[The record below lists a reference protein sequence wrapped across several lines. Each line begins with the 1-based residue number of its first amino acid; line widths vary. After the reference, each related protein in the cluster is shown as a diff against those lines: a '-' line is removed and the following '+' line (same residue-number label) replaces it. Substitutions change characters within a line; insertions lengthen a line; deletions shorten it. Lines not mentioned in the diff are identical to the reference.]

1 MRKPIFAAICGAF
14 AIGAVAVTVSA
25 KQPGTATLVPR
36 GQSLK
41 FAEPW
46 RPNGA
51 SGATRIIGTVID
63 IQQTPVANA
72 RVRVRNLATGA
83 IDHVSESNANGEYA
97 FEIDRSGTYVVE
109 MVHVDGFLL
118 SLSNAGTVA
127 RFETLQTVIQLPG
140 RWDAGRNN
148 LTPQQS
154 VVGFLGMS
162 AATSMTSA
170 TLSLASQEDV
180 LAVDAGEPVS
190 P

>member
-1 MRKPIFAAICGAF
+1 MKKHIFAAICGAV
-14 AIGAVAVTVSA
+14 AIGTVVVNAQQS
-25 KQPGTATLVPR
+25 GTAAVEPP

-51 SGATRIIGTVID
+51 SGATRVIGTVID
-63 IQQTPVANA
+63 IRLTPVANA
-72 RVRVRNLATGA
+72 KVRVRNLATGS
-83 IDHVSESNANGEYA
+83 IEQVGESNSNGEYA
-97 FEIDRSGTYVVE
+97 FEMDRSGTYVVE
-109 MVHVDGFLL
+109 MVLDDGFIFA
-118 SLSNAGTVA
+118 LSNAGTVA
-127 RFETLQTVIQLPG
+127 PFETLQTVIQLPG

-148 LTPQQS
+148 LTPQQR

-170 TLSLASQEDV
+170 TLSLAYQEDV

>member
-1 MRKPIFAAICGAF
+1 MKKHIFAAICGAL
-14 AIGAVAVTVSA
+14 AIGAVAVNA

-36 GQSLK
+36 GQSVK

-51 SGATRIIGTVID
+51 SGATRLIGTVID
-63 IQQTPVANA
+63 IRQTPVANA
-72 RVRVRNLATGA
+72 RVRVRNLTTGS
-83 IDHVSESNANGEYA
+83 IEHIGGSNDNGEYA
-97 FEIDRSGTYVVE
+97 FELDQSGTYVVE
-109 MVHVDGFLL
+109 MVRVDGFILA
-118 SLSNAGTVA
+118 LSNAGTVA
-127 RFETLQTVIQLPG
+127 RFETLQTVIQLTG
-140 RWDAGRNN
+140 RWDAERNN

-154 VVGFLGMS
+154 IAGFLGMS

-170 TLSLASQEDV
+170 TLSLASEEDV